1 MNPRQA
7 LDQVS
12 PMDIG
17 PWNEREFPDMK
28 RLAKPVLLVVGEKTD
43 PYFVDGARKA
53 SREWPDARMETI
65 SGADHLLA
73 LEAPGV
79 FNPLILDFFA
89 AVDAAADAGPVTV
102 VRPCA
107 IR

>member
-17 PWNEREFPDMK
+17 PWNERDFPDMV

-43 PYFVDGARKA
+43 PYFVDGARQA
-53 SREWPDARMETI
+53 SRAWPGARMETI
-65 SGADHLLA
+65 GGADHLLA
-73 LEAPGV
+73 LEAPET

-89 AVDAAADAGPVTV
+89 AVDAAPNAA
-102 VRPCA
+102 R
-107 IR
+107 